1 MQKTTVLANL
11 RFTIE
16 FTGQTLEWFGNFPNA
31 WFAREGGANFLSE
44 FGGTWK
50 DAIVPVV
57 ESEIREYF
65 SGLGLPQD
73 HLPYIQQGET
83 YRGSWI
89 FDAAV
94 VMAGTVGTAYTVL
107 KAVSELPE
115 IADGLTQ
122 LKDRI
127 LKKLK
132 PRVNREVSEKIYKVA
147 QDAIPQ
153 RESPP
158 ALATHPEHPRAVPP
172 PPTSLVIIDLVIDA
186 RPLRSLTPAVFKS
199 HKIHLSVAVSRD
211 SFTLENL
218 GDDPLRDVRIGL
230 FRTRTERHQWAYQDS
245 YMGNF
250 PLVSSRQTVAKNLG
264 EFIDRAGNRFD
275 LSDGDEVYVDCWVE
289 DSHGIY
295 LFRFFLEK
303 EW

>member
-11 RFTIE
+11 RFTVE
-16 FTGQTLEWFGNFPNA
+16 FTGETLEWFNNFPNA
-31 WFAREGGANFLSE
+31 WFAQEGGANFLRE
-44 FGGTWK
+44 HGGSWK
-50 DAIVPVV
+50 KVIVPVA
-57 ESEIREYF
+57 ESEIQEYF
-65 SGLGLPQD
+65 HGLGIPQD
-73 HLPYIQQGET
+73 RLPYIQHGES
-83 YRGSWI
+83 YHGSWI

-94 VMAGTVGTAYTVL
+94 VMAGTVGTAYTTL
-107 KAVSELPE
+107 KAISELPE
-115 IADGLTQ
+115 IADGLTK

-127 LKKLK
+127 LKKLR
-132 PRVNREVSEKIYKVA
+132 PRLNREVSGKLYKTA
-147 QDAIPQ
+147 QDTIQ
-153 RESPP
+153 QKQSPP
-158 ALATHPEHPRAVPP
+158 ALATPPERLRTIPP
-172 PPTSLVIIDLVIDA
+172 QPASPVVIDLVIDA
-186 RPLRSLTPAVFKS
+186 RPLRSLTPALFKS
-199 HKIHLSVAVSRD
+199 HKIYLSVAVSRD

-218 GDDPLRDVRIGL
+218 GDEPLRDVRIGL

-250 PLVSSRQTVAKNLG
+250 PLVSSHQTIAKNLG
-264 EFIDRAGNRFD
+264 EFMDRAGNRFD

>member
-1 MQKTTVLANL
+1 MHGLPKKAAQTFFQNL
-11 RFTIE
+11 
-16 FTGQTLEWFGNFPNA
+16 
-31 WFAREGGANFLSE
+31 
-44 FGGTWK
+44 GGTWK
-50 DAIVPVV
+50 KSIVPVV

-65 SGLGLPQD
+65 IELGISQD
-73 HLPYIQQGET
+73 HLPYIQQGES

-115 IADGLTQ
+115 IADGITK

-132 PRVNREVSEKIYKVA
+132 PRVNREVSEKIYRVA
-147 QDAIPQ
+147 QDAIRQ

-158 ALATHPEHPRAVPP
+158 ALATPPEHPRTVPP
-172 PPTSLVIIDLVIDA
+172 PPASPVVIDLVIDA
-186 RPLRSLTPAVFKS
+186 RPLRSITPAVLKS

-218 GDDPLRDVRIGL
+218 AEEPLRDVRIDL

-245 YMGNF
+245 YMGKF
-250 PLVSSRQTVAKNLG
+250 PLVSSRQTIAKSLG
-264 EFIDRAGNRFD
+264 EFIDKVGNKFD